1 MGLGETSRGGER
13 RSGGSSAL
21 RRRKVE
27 EDEVFPD
34 STAAQQVDRALIEH
48 YRALMHRIKEP

>member
-1 MGLGETSRGGER
+1 VGLGEVSRGGER
-13 RSGGSSAL
+13 RSGGSSVL

-34 STAAQQVDRALIEH
+34 STAAQQVDRALKEH
-48 YRALMHRIKEP
+48 YRALIHRNKEP

>member
-1 MGLGETSRGGER
+1 MGLGEASRGGER
-13 RSGGSSAL
+13 RSRGSSAL

-34 STAAQQVDRALIEH
+34 STAAQQVDRALIEIN
-48 YRALMHRIKEP
+48 RALLHLKKGP